1 MENASKEPLTIIVI
15 EPDVL
20 IRMTI
25 AQFLR
30 ECGYRVIEGTDAR
43 DVWTVLD
50 SGAQVDIVLAE
61 VRLAGEADGFSLARK
76 LRQTHAGIDVILT
89 SSVTGVAEK
98 SQELCDE
105 GPIGKPYHPQDVLG
119 RIHLL
124 LERRRSSKKT

>member
-20 IRMTI
+20 IRMAI

-50 SGAQVDIVLAE
+50 SGAQVDIVLAD

-76 LRQTHAGIDVILT
+76 LRQTHARIDVILT

-98 SQELCDE
+98 STELCDE
-105 GPIGKPYHPQDVLG
+105 GPIGKPYRPQDVLA